1 MSYAVQSGN
10 VSATRGSSSVGSTK
24 TTAGNSDTFGNRNCT
39 RSDRRERR
47 QSDDYGRVEHVR
59 HCGASTSITR
69 PPSTRTRNGTVTLS
83 QANNFSGNTALS
95 GSGTLQ
101 LQNAGSI
108 GSSALTLS
116 GGTLQL
122 RSDTANTTF
131 TDASTTVSGSTTIN
145 VDQASSAAGLTLLL
159 GNISTAGNTI
169 TVTNGNSY
177 NLTVGT
183 VSSSAG

>member
-1 MSYAVQSGN
+1 MAGRQPTQS
-10 VSATRGSSSVGSTK
+10 
-24 TTAGNSDTFGNRNCT
+24 
-39 RSDRRERR
+39 
-47 QSDDYGRVEHVR
+47 
-59 HCGASTSITR
+59 
-69 PPSTRTRNGTVTLS
+69 NGTVTLS

-145 VDQASSAAGLTLLL
+145 VDQASSATGLTLLL

-183 VSSSAG
+183 VSSSAGSDLHQQHDQRHVDAGGFDAYSRKRADGHLQWHQLDGSHQCWKHHPDRRDPAWR